1 MAEEDKADGNIKM
14 EVVFTNL
21 TIKKTRYQKKSSLPT
36 YNNTALEQYDVAEV
50 KVDINTLEH
59 KRDSMAKN
67 AI

>member
-1 MAEEDKADGNIKM
+1 MVTSRWKLCLQISR
-14 EVVFTNL
+14 
-21 TIKKTRYQKKSSLPT
+21 IKKTRYQKKSSLPT

-50 KVDINTLEH
+50 KVDINTLEQ

>member
-1 MAEEDKADGNIKM
+1 M

-36 YNNTALEQYDVAEV
+36 YINTALEQYDVAEV